1 MRDRSPFSPEVH
13 ALLDRERAI
22 PAIPAM
28 QRARALSRARAAL
41 ATPATPVSAPTVVT
55 APPWR
60 WAVAAAAGL
69 AASAAIAAAAYEFH
83 ARRNRVTSA
92 PPPALALAPAP
103 IAAPLDPA
111 PAPAPAPA
119 QDAEL
124 APDLALASPERTS
137 TRSDLVRAELRLL
150 QRARAAVVRGDFE
163 AALQVI
169 AEHTRRFKNGR
180 LAEEREAL
188 RVKSLAGLGRTE
200 AARRAA
206 AAFRSHYP
214 RSVLLPAVS
223 RMPAATP

>member
-1 MRDRSPFSPEVH
+1 M
-13 ALLDRERAI
+13 
-22 PAIPAM
+22 
-28 QRARALSRARAAL
+28 
-41 ATPATPVSAPTVVT
+41 
-55 APPWR
+55 
-60 WAVAAAAGL
+60 AAAASL
-69 AASAAIAAAAYEFH
+69 VASGAIAAAAYEFH
-83 ARRNRVTSA
+83 ARRNRVTNA

-111 PAPAPAPA
+111 PAPA
-119 QDAEL
+119 QEAEL
-124 APDLALASPERTS
+124 APDPALTLPERTS
-137 TRSDLVRAELRLL
+137 TRSDLVRVELRLL

-188 RVKSLAGLGRTE
+188 RVKSLAGLGRTGE
-200 AARRAA
+200 ARRAA
-206 AAFRSHYP
+206 AAFRSHFP

>member
-28 QRARALSRARAAL
+28 QRARALSRARAVL
-41 ATPATPVSAPTVVT
+41 ATPAIPVSAPTVVT

-111 PAPAPAPA
+111 PAPAPA
-119 QDAEL
+119 QEAEL
-124 APDLALASPERTS
+124 APDLALALPERTS